1 MEYKKSLSG
10 LKVAIV
16 HDWMVG
22 LGGAE
27 RVVGSMLKLL
37 PQADIYTS
45 VYSPDKLQLFAGH
58 KINTTFLQ
66 NWPLSR
72 SKHQLFSALRPLAFE
87 SLDLS
92 NYDLVLSSSSA
103 ESKGVIT
110 PTSTLHISYIHTPT
124 RYYWSGYNDYLAEP
138 GFGAL
143 NPIVR
148 LLMPSLVRRLRK
160 WDFAAAQRPDYLV
173 ANSNVVSARISEY
186 YNRPSQTIRPPVDTD
201 RFGNDKEN
209 QQGNYLLVVSRLV
222 PYKRVDLA
230 VKACNKL
237 GLKLIIA
244 GRGPELP
251 RLKKLAGSTVSFVE
265 GPSDSQITK
274 LYLGARGFIFSA
286 EEDFGITPVEAMSAG
301 LPVICFGEAGA
312 TETVIDGTTGV
323 YHAKQTVASLVE
335 AIGKFEATKFDRG
348 TIVKRAK
355 MFSES
360 RFLDELGGYIADKIS
375 KKP

>member
-186 YNRPSQTIRPPVDTD
+186 YDRPSQTIRPPVDTD
-201 RFGNDKEN
+201 RFGSYKEN

>member
-37 PQADIYTS
+37 PQANIYTS

-124 RYYWSGYNDYLAEP
+124 RYYWSGYSDYLAEP
-138 GFGAL
+138 GFGVL

-201 RFGNDKEN
+201 RFGHDREN
-209 QQGNYLLVVSRLV
+209 QQGDYLLVVSRLV

-244 GRGPELP
+244 GRGPELS

-265 GPSDSQITK
+265 SPSDSQITK

-323 YHAKQTVASLVE
+323 YHDKQTVASLVE